1 MVRAGDDNELI
12 EAFMTQGF
20 VSIGWKAM
28 GDMSALADRE
38 AFKRAYTEAYPD
50 ESRGKINVNAGQVF
64 RFMREMHPGDLVLTY
79 DKSTRVYSV
88 GEISSGARYDPSS
101 GREYPNLRSVN
112 WSYSVKR
119 DDLSPGT
126 RNTLGSTMT
135 VFSLDSC
142 ADEIKAHS
150 GDATAPNPTP
160 GAPEEVIPYSEE
172 VKSRSEELIADLVS
186 ALDAYDFQDLVAG
199 VLEAMGFRTRTSDPG
214 RDHGIDIVATKDPL
228 GFEPPRI
235 KVQVKHRNSKQ
246 GGPEIRSFFSTL
258 DPGDFGIF
266 VSTGGFTTDA
276 KTEALRTAGRL
287 SLMDRDDFIELMLEN
302 YEKMDPGIR
311 ALVPLVKVWLP
322 AKTRSESGDWI

>member
-1 MVRAGDDNELI
+1 MIRAGDDNELI
-12 EAFMTQGF
+12 EPFMKQHI
-20 VSIGWKAM
+20 VAIGWKAM
-28 GDMSALADRE
+28 GDMSALTDRDS
-38 AFKRAYTEAYPD
+38 FKRAYALAYPD
-50 ESRGKINVNAGQVF
+50 HSQGKLNVNAGQVF
-64 RFMREMHPGDLVLTY
+64 RFMREVHPGDLVLTY

-88 GEISSGARYDPSS
+88 GEVTSEARYSPSS
-101 GREYPNLRSVN
+101 LKEYPNLRSVN
-112 WSYSVKR
+112 WSYSVRR

-150 GDATAPNPTP
+150 GDGTSIAPTP
-160 GAPEEVIPYSEE
+160 VEPEEVIPYSEE
-172 VKSRSEELIADLVS
+172 VKSRSEELIADLIS
-186 ALDAYDFQDLVAG
+186 ALDAYEFQDLVAG
-199 VLEAMGFRTRTSDPG
+199 VLEAMDFRTKTSDPG

-287 SLMDRDDFIELMLEN
+287 SLLDRDDFIELMLEY
-302 YEKMDPGIR
+302 YEKIDPGIR
-311 ALVPLVKVWLP
+311 ASVPLVKVWLP
-322 AKTRSESGDWI
+322 ART